1 MLVDSCKFVPGGRMI
16 EKLQGTQPHTSLSLA
31 PFATDNNVNI
41 LLVDD
46 RHGKLLGCEAILAR
60 LGENILKAHTA
71 SEALAALLKYD
82 VAVVLIRVSARELDA
97 FSLAG
102 VIRQHSHFRD
112 ASIIFVSAGPLTDR
126 DLLKG
131 YEHGAVDFIS
141 VPIVPELL
149 RARVKV
155 FAELH
160 RKNRQLETL
169 NRGIRN
175 LSSRLI
181 TMQDEERRRIA
192 RELHDGLGQ
201 ELTAAKMTTDAIRKL
216 SRWPNLSTR
225 ADELSHLIDGALTQV
240 RSLSHLLHPPLL
252 DETGLLSTIQW
263 YLDGLTKRSGI
274 RTVLEAQPLDF
285 PRLHDELE
293 ITLYRIVQEALTN
306 VFRHSGAKN
315 AWVFLSKEED
325 RIIVSVR
332 DDGKGIPEQVAKLQP
347 GTTGVGIG
355 GMRQRLTEFGGQLR
369 LENRHPG
376 TLVEVIVPLPIS
388 TDALAAAAAVG
399 YTP

>member
-1 MLVDSCKFVPGGRMI
+1 MT
-16 EKLQGTQPHTSLSLA
+16 EKLHLQPRTSLPLA
-31 PFATDNNVNI
+31 PFALEKVNI

-46 RHGKLLGCEAILAR
+46 RLGKSLACESILTQ
-60 LGENILKAHTA
+60 LGENIVKAHSTT
-71 SEALAALLKYD
+71 EALATLLKYD
-82 VAVVLIRVSARELDA
+82 VAVALLCVSARDLDA
-97 FSLAG
+97 FALAEM
-102 VIRQHSHFRD
+102 IRRHPHFRD
-112 ASIIFVSAGPLTDR
+112 TSVIFVSAAPLTDQ

-141 VPIVPELL
+141 IPIIPELL

-160 RKNRQLETL
+160 RKTRQLETL
-169 NRGIRN
+169 NRGIRD

-181 TMQDEERRRIA
+181 NTQDEERRRIA

-201 ELTAAKMTTDAIRKL
+201 ELTAAKMTTDAICRL
-216 SRWPNLSTR
+216 SRWPDLSTR
-225 ADELSHLIDGALTQV
+225 AEELSALIDGALSQV

-252 DETGLLSTIQW
+252 DETGLLCSVQW

-274 RTVLEAQPLDF
+274 RTVLEVQPLDF
-285 PRLHDELE
+285 PRLPEELE
-293 ITLYRIVQEALTN
+293 TALYRIIQEALTN

-315 AWVFLSKEED
+315 VWVFLSKEDD
-325 RIIVSVR
+325 RLIASVR

-355 GMRQRLTEFGGQLR
+355 GMRQRLAEFGGELR
-369 LENRHPG
+369 LENNHPG
-376 TLVEVIVPLPIS
+376 TLIEVIVPLPIP
-388 TDALAAAAAVG
+388 TDTLAASATAR
-399 YTP
+399 